1 MEICVTGRQTI
12 AGLEKPMPASDEE
25 RYMLRALELAEL
37 GRGTTGPNPL
47 VGAVMISGNEV
58 IGEGYH
64 EVLGGPHAEVN
75 AIAQSGSRAKG
86 SSLYVTLE
94 PCAHYGRTPP
104 CADLIIDA
112 GIRRVIIAMRDPN
125 PLVNGRGE
133 QFLKDSGVE
142 VLPGPYAEI
151 ARRQNEA
158 YIKRI
163 TTGMPFV
170 TLKIAASLDGKTAT
184 RTGDSRWISGDDS
197 RRDVHLMRSASDA
210 VMVGIGTVLADDP
223 LLTAR
228 TGEGRDRPPLRVV
241 VDSEART
248 PPDSRI
254 ADVREA
260 PTMVAVTGDA
270 LQERVVSLEDAGVEV
285 VRAGTDGRVD
295 LRLLLGLLGSRE
307 ITSLMVEG
315 GGELA
320 AGLWEQELV
329 DRLVFYF
336 APRVIGGR
344 EAPGML
350 GGDGVAKVDQSWQ
363 VSIDSVTASGPD
375 IRVVAYPKREG

>member
-1 MEICVTGRQTI
+1 
-12 AGLEKPMPASDEE
+12 
-25 RYMLRALELAEL
+25 
-37 GRGTTGPNPL
+37 
-47 VGAVMISGNEV
+47 
-58 IGEGYH
+58 
-64 EVLGGPHAEVN
+64 
-75 AIAQSGSRAKG
+75 
-86 SSLYVTLE
+86 
-94 PCAHYGRTPP
+94 
-104 CADLIIDA
+104 
-112 GIRRVIIAMRDPN
+112 
-125 PLVNGRGE
+125 
-133 QFLKDSGVE
+133 
-142 VLPGPYAEI
+142 
-151 ARRQNEA
+151 
-158 YIKRI
+158 
-163 TTGMPFV
+163 
-170 TLKIAASLDGKTAT
+170 
-184 RTGDSRWISGDDS
+184 
-197 RRDVHLMRSASDA
+197 
-210 VMVGIGTVLADDP
+210 MVGIGTVLADDP